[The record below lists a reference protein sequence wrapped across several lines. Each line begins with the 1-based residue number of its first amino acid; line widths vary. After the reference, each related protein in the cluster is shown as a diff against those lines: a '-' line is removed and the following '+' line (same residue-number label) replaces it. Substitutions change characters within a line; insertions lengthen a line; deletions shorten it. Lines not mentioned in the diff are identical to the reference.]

1 MTKQEIIA
9 KLKSGIA
16 GVGIKITYW
25 NHDVDYTF
33 YQDIEGSKGIDRASE
48 QFAVLINKDKVRR
61 AEFIYKEDSKA

>member
-1 MTKQEIIA
+1 MTKQEMIA

-48 QFAVLINKDKVRR
+48 QFAVLISKDKVRR
-61 AEFIYKEDSKA
+61 AEFIYKEDLKA